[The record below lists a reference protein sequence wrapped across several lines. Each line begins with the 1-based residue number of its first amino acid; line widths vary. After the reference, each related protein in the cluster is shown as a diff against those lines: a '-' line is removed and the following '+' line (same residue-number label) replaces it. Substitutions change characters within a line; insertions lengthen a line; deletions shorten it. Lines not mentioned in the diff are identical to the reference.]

1 MPSTKLGTSA
11 ESFSFGTKLMQLM
24 SINHLYGREKNEN
37 IYTQT
42 TASEAD
48 VSPLNQISVNKF
60 AKICWWLTLPIHK
73 YQKLNKK
80 INTGNPSP
88 RYPPIPLTSV
98 GFIHLLLAKQEVVVG
113 DGTGVELT
121 LPDRVLVP
129 GATLVV
135 AVDHDVP
142 AQGNPG

>member
-1 MPSTKLGTSA
+1 MVGK
-11 ESFSFGTKLMQLM
+11 
-24 SINHLYGREKNEN
+24 KNEN

-88 RYPPIPLTSV
+88 DTHPSLLP
-98 GFIHLLLAKQEVVVG
+98 LLASSISS
-113 DGTGVELT
+113 L
-121 LPDRVLVP
+121 LNRRL
-129 GATLVV
+129 
-135 AVDHDVP
+135 
-142 AQGNPG
+142 